1 MGKDASGPAL
11 TLHLPNRLAAIG
23 EAADEIA
30 SFCETHGVPPSAIGH
45 LNLALDEAMTN
56 TIAYGWPEGGEH
68 EIALSLSVSGGAVL
82 ADVADDGRAF
92 DPLEVP
98 PPDLD
103 SDLESRPVGG
113 LGVHFMKTL
122 MDDVTYRR
130 EGGRNILT
138 MRKRF
143 AVEASSD

>member
-1 MGKDASGPAL
+1 MGKDASGPVL
-11 TLHLPNRLAAIG
+11 TRRLSNRLAAIG
-23 EAADEIA
+23 EAADEITQ
-30 SFCETHGVPPSAIGH
+30 FCETHGVPPSAIAH
-45 LNLALDEAMTN
+45 LNLALDEVMTN

-68 EIALSLSVSGGAVL
+68 EIALTVSVSGGAV
-82 ADVADDGRAF
+82 VAEVSDDGRAF
-92 DPLEVP
+92 DPLQVP

-103 SDLESRPVGG
+103 SDLESRPIGG

-130 EGGRNILT
+130 DGGRNILT

-143 AVEASSD
+143 AAGGASA